1 MPGVAIPH
9 QIRRAAPAQDRESR
23 PYGEPVH
30 ILTVIWTSAV
40 DLLIDAV
47 LGLAWVVVLVTLLS
61 VGLGTV
67 PVAGL
72 GVFILAA
79 AAVLLR
85 GISVVER
92 VRTVAVHGIAIV
104 PPTRRRTRVTS
115 GWRHLAQPLLELVDP
130 VTWRQVLHHA
140 LSALLGLGFVILL
153 SGVPQLAVAVGAGDV
168 AGFPAGTTAGTVTA
182 VGGTAALLLY
192 VWGAGALDR
201 AVSPAL
207 LGTSRTAALE
217 SRVDTLTEAR
227 QGAVDAASTERL
239 RIERDLHDGVQPRL
253 VALAMTLGMARSRMD
268 TDPAAARELLDQ
280 AHRDAKDS
288 ITELRQLA
296 RGIHPAVL
304 TDRGLDAA
312 LSAVASRNAVPTTV
326 RVDLSARPRPE
337 VEAVLYFAVTEALTN
352 VAKHS
357 GASRCSV
364 VVDEVPGGVRA
375 VISDDGRG
383 GATRDGNPGGGLGG
397 MHDRVRAA
405 GGTLTTSSPA
415 GGPTDVT
422 VEVPCAS

>member
-1 MPGVAIPH
+1 VNIAT
-9 QIRRAAPAQDRESR
+9 A
-23 PYGEPVH
+23 
-30 ILTVIWTSAV
+30 IWTSAV

-47 LGLAWVVVLVTLLS
+47 LGLAWVVILVTLLS
-61 VGLGTV
+61 TGIGTL
-67 PVAGL
+67 PAAGL
-72 GVFILAA
+72 GVLVLAA
-79 AAVLLR
+79 TAVLIRGIGIVERLRTAAVHD
-85 GISVVER
+85 III
-92 VRTVAVHGIAIV
+92 T
-104 PPTRRRTRVTS
+104 PPVRRRTRVTS
-115 GWRHLAQPLLELVDP
+115 AWRLLTQPLLDLVDP
-130 VTWRQVLHHA
+130 VTWRQLLHHV
-140 LSALLGLGFVILL
+140 LSMVLGGIFLTLL
-153 SGVPQLAVAVGAGDV
+153 LAVPPLAAAAGAGELDV
-168 AGFPAGTTAGTVTA
+168 VPGGAASGA
-182 VGGTAALLLY
+182 VAAVLLAAVLLLY
-192 VWGAGALDR
+192 TWGAGALDR

-217 SRVDTLTEAR
+217 SRVDTLADAR

-337 VEAVLYFAVTEALTN
+337 VEAVLYFAVAEALTN

-357 GASRCSV
+357 GATRCAV

-375 VISDDGRG
+375 VITDDGRG

-405 GGTLTTSSPA
+405 GGTLTTSSPL

-422 VEVPCAS
+422 VEVPCAL

>member
-1 MPGVAIPH
+1 VSHVNI
-9 QIRRAAPAQDRESR
+9 
-23 PYGEPVH
+23 V
-30 ILTVIWTSAV
+30 TVIWTSAV

-47 LGLAWVVVLVTLLS
+47 LGLAWVVILVTLLS
-61 VGLGTV
+61 TGVGTL
-67 PVAGL
+67 PAAGL
-72 GVFILAA
+72 GVLVLAA
-79 AAVLLR
+79 TAVLIR
-85 GISVVER
+85 GIGVVER
-92 VRTVAVHGIAIV
+92 ARTAAVHDIV
-104 PPTRRRTRVTS
+104 ITPPVRKRTTVTS
-115 GWRHLAQPLLELVDP
+115 AWRHLAQPLLDLVDP
-130 VTWRQVLHHA
+130 VTWRQLLHHA
-140 LSALLGLGFVILL
+140 MSMVLGLVFLTLL
-153 SGVPQLAVAVGAGDV
+153 AAVPQLAAAVGAGDV
-168 AGFPAGTTAGTVTA
+168 PGLPAGALAATIVA
-182 VGGTAALLLY
+182 VLVAAVLLLY
-192 VWGAGALDR
+192 VWGAGSLDR

-217 SRVDTLTEAR
+217 SRVDTLADAR

-268 TDPAAARELLDQ
+268 SDPAAARELLDQ

-337 VEAVLYFAVTEALTN
+337 VEAVLYFAVAEALTN

-357 GASRCSV
+357 GATRCSV
-364 VVDEVPGGVRA
+364 AVDEVPGGIRA

-422 VEVPCAS
+422 VEVPCAL

>member
-1 MPGVAIPH
+1 MNIAT
-9 QIRRAAPAQDRESR
+9 A
-23 PYGEPVH
+23 
-30 ILTVIWTSAV
+30 IWTSAV

-47 LGLAWVVVLVTLLS
+47 LGLAWVLILVTLLS
-61 VGLGTV
+61 TGIGTL
-67 PVAGL
+67 PAAGL
-72 GVFILAA
+72 GVLVLAATAVLIRGIGVVERARA
-79 AAVLLR
+79 AAV
-85 GISVVER
+85 
-92 VRTVAVHGIAIV
+92 HDIV
-104 PPTRRRTRVTS
+104 ITPPVRRRTRVTS
-115 GWRHLAQPLLELVDP
+115 AWRLLTQPLLDLVDP
-130 VTWRQVLHHA
+130 VTWRQLLHHV
-140 LSALLGLGFVILL
+140 LSMVLGGIFLTLLLAVPPLAAAAGAGELGVVPGGVA
-153 SGVPQLAVAVGAGDV
+153 SGVIAAVLLAAV
-168 AGFPAGTTAGTVTA
+168 
-182 VGGTAALLLY
+182 LLLY
-192 VWGAGALDR
+192 AWGAGALDR

-207 LGTSRTAALE
+207 LGTSRTATLE
-217 SRVDTLTEAR
+217 SRVDTLADAR

-253 VALAMTLGMARSRMD
+253 VALAMTLGMARTRMD

-337 VEAVLYFAVTEALTN
+337 VEAVLYFAVAEALTN

-357 GASRCSV
+357 GATSCAV

-375 VISDDGRG
+375 VITDDGRG

-405 GGTLTTSSPA
+405 GGTLTTSSPL

-422 VEVPCAS
+422 VEVPCAL

>member
-1 MPGVAIPH
+1 MNIV
-9 QIRRAAPAQDRESR
+9 
-23 PYGEPVH
+23 
-30 ILTVIWTSAV
+30 TVIWTSAV

-47 LGLAWVVVLVTLLS
+47 LGLAWVVILVTLLS
-61 VGLGTV
+61 TGVGTL
-67 PVAGL
+67 PAAGL
-72 GVFILAA
+72 GVLVLAA
-79 AAVLLR
+79 TAVLIR
-85 GISVVER
+85 GIGVVER
-92 VRTVAVHGIAIV
+92 ARTAAVHDIV
-104 PPTRRRTRVTS
+104 ITPPVRKRTTVT
-115 GWRHLAQPLLELVDP
+115 GAWRHLAQPLLDLVDP
-130 VTWRQVLHHA
+130 VTWRQLLHHA
-140 LSALLGLGFVILL
+140 LSMVLGLVFLTLL
-153 SGVPQLAVAVGAGDV
+153 AAVPQLAAAVGAGDLPGLPEGQLAATIV
-168 AGFPAGTTAGTVTA
+168 AVLVAA
-182 VGGTAALLLY
+182 VLLLY
-192 VWGAGALDR
+192 VWGAGSLDR

-217 SRVDTLTEAR
+217 SRVDTLTDAR

-268 TDPAAARELLDQ
+268 SDPAAARELLDQ

-337 VEAVLYFAVTEALTN
+337 VEAVLYFAVAEALTN

-357 GASRCSV
+357 GARRCSV
-364 VVDEVPGGVRA
+364 AVDEVPGGIRA
-375 VISDDGRG
+375 VITDDGRG

-422 VEVPCAS
+422 VEVPCAL

>member
-1 MPGVAIPH
+1 MNIAT
-9 QIRRAAPAQDRESR
+9 A
-23 PYGEPVH
+23 
-30 ILTVIWTSAV
+30 IWTSAV

-47 LGLAWVVVLVTLLS
+47 LGLAWVLILVTLLS
-61 VGLGTV
+61 TGIGTL
-67 PVAGL
+67 PAAGL
-72 GVFILAA
+72 GVLVLAATAVLIRGIGVVERARA
-79 AAVLLR
+79 AAV
-85 GISVVER
+85 
-92 VRTVAVHGIAIV
+92 HDIV
-104 PPTRRRTRVTS
+104 ITPPVRRRTRVTS
-115 GWRHLAQPLLELVDP
+115 AWRLLTQPLLDLVDP
-130 VTWRQVLHHA
+130 VTWRQLLHHA
-140 LSALLGLGFVILL
+140 LSMVLGGIFLTLLLAVPPLAAAAGAGELGVVPGGVA
-153 SGVPQLAVAVGAGDV
+153 SGVIAAVLLAAV
-168 AGFPAGTTAGTVTA
+168 
-182 VGGTAALLLY
+182 LLLY
-192 VWGAGALDR
+192 AWGAGALDR

-217 SRVDTLTEAR
+217 SRVDTLADAR

-253 VALAMTLGMARSRMD
+253 VALAMTLGMARARMD

-337 VEAVLYFAVTEALTN
+337 VEAVLYFAVAEALTN

-357 GASRCSV
+357 GATRCSV

-375 VISDDGRG
+375 VITDDGRG

-405 GGTLTTSSPA
+405 GGTLTTSSPL

-422 VEVPCAS
+422 VEVPCAL

>member
-1 MPGVAIPH
+1 MNIVTA
-9 QIRRAAPAQDRESR
+9 
-23 PYGEPVH
+23 
-30 ILTVIWTSAV
+30 IWTSAV

-47 LGLAWVVVLVTLLS
+47 LGLAWVVILVTLLAT
-61 VGLGTV
+61 GIGTL
-67 PVAGL
+67 PAAGL
-72 GVFILAA
+72 GVLVLAA
-79 AAVLLR
+79 TAVMIR
-85 GISVVER
+85 GIGKVER
-92 VRTVAVHGIAIV
+92 TRTAAVHGIAIT

-115 GWRHLAQPLLELVDP
+115 SWRFLAQPLLDLIDP
-130 VTWRQVLHHA
+130 VTWRQLLHHA
-140 LSALLGLGFVILL
+140 LSMILGLIFLTILFA
-153 SGVPQLAVAVGAGDV
+153 VPQLTVTVAAGELPGV
-168 AGFPAGTTAGTVTA
+168 PGGTVPGVVVALLFT
-182 VGGTAALLLY
+182 VLLLLY
-192 VWGAGALDR
+192 VWGAGTLDR
-201 AVSPAL
+201 AASPAL

-268 TDPAAARELLDQ
+268 SDPVAARELLDQ

-326 RVDLSARPRPE
+326 RVDLSTRPRPE
-337 VEAVLYFAVTEALTN
+337 VEAVLYFAVVEALTN

-357 GASRCSV
+357 GAGRCSV
-364 VVDEVPGGVRA
+364 AIDEVPGGIRA

>member
-1 MPGVAIPH
+1 VRHVNIAT
-9 QIRRAAPAQDRESR
+9 A
-23 PYGEPVH
+23 
-30 ILTVIWTSAV
+30 IWTSAV
-40 DLLIDAV
+40 DLLIDAA
-47 LGLAWVVVLVTLLS
+47 LGLAWVVILVTLLS
-61 VGLGTV
+61 TGVGTV
-67 PVAGL
+67 PAAGL
-72 GVFILAA
+72 GVLVLAGT
-79 AAVLLR
+79 AVLIR
-85 GISVVER
+85 GIGVVER
-92 VRTVAVHGIAIV
+92 ARTAAVHDIV
-104 PPTRRRTRVTS
+104 ITPPVRKRTRVTS
-115 GWRHLAQPLLELVDP
+115 AWRHLTQPLLDLVDP
-130 VTWRQVLHHA
+130 VTWRQLLHHA
-140 LSALLGLGFVILL
+140 LSMVLGLVFLTLL
-153 SGVPQLAVAVGAGDV
+153 AAVPQLPAAVAAGDV
-168 AGFPAGTTAGTVTA
+168 PGLPAGGPAAVVVAVLVTA
-182 VGGTAALLLY
+182 LLVLY
-192 VWGAGALDR
+192 VWGAGSLDR

-217 SRVDTLTEAR
+217 SRVDTLADAR

-268 TDPAAARELLDQ
+268 SDPAAARELLDQ

-312 LSAVASRNAVPTTV
+312 LSAVASRNPVPTAV

-337 VEAVLYFAVTEALTN
+337 VEAVLYFAVAEALTN

-364 VVDEVPGGVRA
+364 VVDEVPGGIRA
-375 VISDDGRG
+375 VVSDDGRG

-405 GGTLTTSSPA
+405 GGTLITSSPA

-422 VEVPCAS
+422 VEVPCAL

>member
-1 MPGVAIPH
+1 MN
-9 QIRRAAPAQDRESR
+9 
-23 PYGEPVH
+23 
-30 ILTVIWTSAV
+30 TVTVLWTSAV

-47 LGLAWVVVLVTLLS
+47 LGLAWVVILVTLLS
-61 VGLGTV
+61 TGVGTL
-67 PVAGL
+67 PAAGL
-72 GVFILAA
+72 GVLVLAA
-79 AAVLLR
+79 TAVLIR
-85 GISVVER
+85 GIGVVER
-92 VRTVAVHGIAIV
+92 ARTAAVHDIAIT
-104 PPTRRRTRVTS
+104 PPVRKRTTVTS
-115 GWRHLAQPLLELVDP
+115 AWRHLTQPLLDLVDP
-130 VTWRQVLHHA
+130 VTWRQLLHHA
-140 LSALLGLGFVILL
+140 LSMVLGLVFVTLLGA
-153 SGVPQLAVAVGAGDV
+153 VPQLAAAVGAGEL
-168 AGFPAGTTAGTVTA
+168 PAVPGGGLAATVTA
-182 VGGTAALLLY
+182 VLLTALLVLY
-192 VWGAGALDR
+192 VWGAGSLDR

-217 SRVDTLTEAR
+217 SRVDTLTDAR

-253 VALAMTLGMARSRMD
+253 VALAMTLGMARARMD
-268 TDPAAARELLDQ
+268 SDPAAARELLDQ

-337 VEAVLYFAVTEALTN
+337 VEAVLYFAVAEALTN

-364 VVDEVPGGVRA
+364 AVDEVPGGIRA

-405 GGTLTTSSPA
+405 GGTLTTSSPL

-422 VEVPCAS
+422 VEVPCAL

>member
-1 MPGVAIPH
+1 MN
-9 QIRRAAPAQDRESR
+9 
-23 PYGEPVH
+23 
-30 ILTVIWTSAV
+30 TVTVLWTSAV

-47 LGLAWVVVLVTLLS
+47 LGLAWVVILVTLLS
-61 VGLGTV
+61 TGVGTL
-67 PVAGL
+67 PAAGL
-72 GVFILAA
+72 GVLVLAA
-79 AAVLLR
+79 TAVLIR
-85 GISVVER
+85 GIGVVER
-92 VRTVAVHGIAIV
+92 ARTAAVHDIAIT
-104 PPTRRRTRVTS
+104 PPVRKRTTVTS
-115 GWRHLAQPLLELVDP
+115 AWRHLTQPLLDLVDP
-130 VTWRQVLHHA
+130 VTWRQLLHHA
-140 LSALLGLGFVILL
+140 LSMVLGLVFVTLLGA
-153 SGVPQLAVAVGAGDV
+153 VPQLAAAVGAGEL
-168 AGFPAGTTAGTVTA
+168 PAVPGGGLAATVTA
-182 VGGTAALLLY
+182 VLLTALLVLY
-192 VWGAGALDR
+192 VWGAGSLDR

-217 SRVDTLTEAR
+217 SRVDTLTDAR

-253 VALAMTLGMARSRMD
+253 VALAMTLGMARARMD
-268 TDPAAARELLDQ
+268 SDPAAARELLDQ

-312 LSAVASRNAVPTTV
+312 LSAVASRNAVPTTI

-337 VEAVLYFAVTEALTN
+337 VEAVLYFAVAEALTN

-364 VVDEVPGGVRA
+364 AVDEVPGGIRA

-383 GATRDGNPGGGLGG
+383 GATREGNPGGGLGG

-405 GGTLTTSSPA
+405 GGTLTTSSPL

-422 VEVPCAS
+422 VEVPCAL

>member
-1 MPGVAIPH
+1 VNIAT
-9 QIRRAAPAQDRESR
+9 A
-23 PYGEPVH
+23 
-30 ILTVIWTSAV
+30 IWTSAV

-47 LGLAWVVVLVTLLS
+47 LGLAWVVILVTLLS
-61 VGLGTV
+61 TGIGTL
-67 PVAGL
+67 PAAGL
-72 GVFILAA
+72 GVLVLAA
-79 AAVLLR
+79 TAVLIRGIGIVERLRTAAVHD
-85 GISVVER
+85 III
-92 VRTVAVHGIAIV
+92 T
-104 PPTRRRTRVTS
+104 PPVRRRTRVTS
-115 GWRHLAQPLLELVDP
+115 AWRLLTQPLLDLVDP
-130 VTWRQVLHHA
+130 VTWRQLLHHV
-140 LSALLGLGFVILL
+140 LSMVLGGIFLTLL
-153 SGVPQLAVAVGAGDV
+153 LAVPPLAAAAGAGELGVVPGGAASGAV
-168 AGFPAGTTAGTVTA
+168 AA
-182 VGGTAALLLY
+182 VLLAAILLLY
-192 VWGAGALDR
+192 TWGAGALDR

-217 SRVDTLTEAR
+217 SRVDTLADAR

-337 VEAVLYFAVTEALTN
+337 VEAVLYFAVAEALTN

-357 GASRCSV
+357 GATRCAV

-375 VISDDGRG
+375 VITDDGRG

-405 GGTLTTSSPA
+405 GGTLTTSSPL

-422 VEVPCAS
+422 VEVPCAL

>member
-1 MPGVAIPH
+1 MNIAT
-9 QIRRAAPAQDRESR
+9 A
-23 PYGEPVH
+23 
-30 ILTVIWTSAV
+30 IWTSAV

-47 LGLAWVVVLVTLLS
+47 LGLTWVVILVTLLS
-61 VGLGTV
+61 TGVGTV
-67 PVAGL
+67 PAAGL
-72 GVFILAA
+72 GVLVLAGT
-79 AAVLLR
+79 AVLIR
-85 GISVVER
+85 GIGVVER
-92 VRTVAVHGIAIV
+92 ARTAAVHDIV
-104 PPTRRRTRVTS
+104 ITPPVRKRTRVTS
-115 GWRHLAQPLLELVDP
+115 AWRHLTQPLLDLVDP
-130 VTWRQVLHHA
+130 VTWRQLLHHA
-140 LSALLGLGFVILL
+140 LSMVLGLVFLTLL
-153 SGVPQLAVAVGAGDV
+153 AAVPQLPAAVAAGDV
-168 AGFPAGTTAGTVTA
+168 PGLPAGGPAA
-182 VGGTAALLLY
+182 VVVAVLVAALLVLY
-192 VWGAGALDR
+192 VWGAGSLDR

-217 SRVDTLTEAR
+217 SRVDTLADAR

-268 TDPAAARELLDQ
+268 SDPAAARELLDQ

-312 LSAVASRNAVPTTV
+312 LSAVASRNPVPTTV
-326 RVDLSARPRPE
+326 RVELSARPRPE
-337 VEAVLYFAVTEALTN
+337 VEAVLYFAVAEALTN

-364 VVDEVPGGVRA
+364 VVDEVPGGIRA
-375 VISDDGRG
+375 LVSDDGRG

-422 VEVPCAS
+422 VEVPCAL

>member
-1 MPGVAIPH
+1 MN
-9 QIRRAAPAQDRESR
+9 
-23 PYGEPVH
+23 
-30 ILTVIWTSAV
+30 TVTVLWTSAV

-47 LGLAWVVVLVTLLS
+47 LGLAWVVILVTLLATG
-61 VGLGTV
+61 VGTL
-67 PVAGL
+67 PAAGL
-72 GVFILAA
+72 GVLVLAATAVLIRGIGVIERTRA
-79 AAVLLR
+79 AAV
-85 GISVVER
+85 
-92 VRTVAVHGIAIV
+92 HDIAIL

-115 GWRHLAQPLLELVDP
+115 RWRHLAQPLLDLVDP
-130 VTWRQVLHHA
+130 VTWRQLLHHV
-140 LSALLGLGFVILL
+140 LSMLLGLVFVTLL
-153 SGVPQLAVAVGAGDV
+153 SAVPQLAIAVGAGEISGVPGGV
-168 AGFPAGTTAGTVTA
+168 AAGTITA
-182 VGGTAALLLY
+182 VTVSVVLVLY
-192 VWGAGALDR
+192 VWGAGHIDR

-337 VEAVLYFAVTEALTN
+337 VEAVIYFAVTEALTN

-357 GASRCSV
+357 GATRCSV

-375 VISDDGRG
+375 VITDDGRG

-422 VEVPCAS
+422 VEVPCAL

>member
-1 MPGVAIPH
+1 MRPH
-9 QIRRAAPAQDRESR
+9 
-23 PYGEPVH
+23 
-30 ILTVIWTSAV
+30 TVRHVNTVTVLWTSAV

-47 LGLAWVVVLVTLLS
+47 LGLAWVVILVTLLS
-61 VGLGTV
+61 TGVGTL
-67 PVAGL
+67 PAAGL
-72 GVFILAA
+72 GVLVLAA
-79 AAVLLR
+79 TAVLIR
-85 GISVVER
+85 GIGVVER
-92 VRTVAVHGIAIV
+92 ARTAAVHDIAIT
-104 PPTRRRTRVTS
+104 PPVRKRTTVTS
-115 GWRHLAQPLLELVDP
+115 AWRHLTQPLLDLVDP
-130 VTWRQVLHHA
+130 VTWRQLLHHA
-140 LSALLGLGFVILL
+140 LSMVLGLVFVTLLGA
-153 SGVPQLAVAVGAGDV
+153 VPQLAAAVGAGEL
-168 AGFPAGTTAGTVTA
+168 PAVPGGGLAATVTA
-182 VGGTAALLLY
+182 VLLTALLVLY
-192 VWGAGALDR
+192 VWGAGSLDR

-217 SRVDTLTEAR
+217 SRVDTLTDAR

-253 VALAMTLGMARSRMD
+253 VALAMTLGMARARMD
-268 TDPAAARELLDQ
+268 SDPAAARELLDQ

-337 VEAVLYFAVTEALTN
+337 VEAVLYFAVAEALTN

-364 VVDEVPGGVRA
+364 AVDEVPGGIRA

-405 GGTLTTSSPA
+405 GGTLTTSSPL

-422 VEVPCAS
+422 VEVPCAL

>member
-1 MPGVAIPH
+1 VNIAT
-9 QIRRAAPAQDRESR
+9 A
-23 PYGEPVH
+23 
-30 ILTVIWTSAV
+30 IWTSAV

-47 LGLAWVVVLVTLLS
+47 LGLAWVVILVTLLS
-61 VGLGTV
+61 TGIGTL
-67 PVAGL
+67 PAAGL
-72 GVFILAA
+72 GVLVLAA
-79 AAVLLR
+79 TAVLIRGIGIVERLRTAAV
-85 GISVVER
+85 
-92 VRTVAVHGIAIV
+92 HDIV
-104 PPTRRRTRVTS
+104 ITPPVRRRTRVTS
-115 GWRHLAQPLLELVDP
+115 AWRLLTQPLLDLVDP
-130 VTWRQVLHHA
+130 VTWRQLLHHV
-140 LSALLGLGFVILL
+140 LSMVLGGIFLTLL
-153 SGVPQLAVAVGAGDV
+153 LAVPPLAAAAGAGELGV
-168 AGFPAGTTAGTVTA
+168 VPGGAASGAIAA
-182 VGGTAALLLY
+182 VLLAAVLLLY
-192 VWGAGALDR
+192 TWGAGALDR

-217 SRVDTLTEAR
+217 SRVDTLADAR

-337 VEAVLYFAVTEALTN
+337 VEAVLYFAVAEALTN

-357 GASRCSV
+357 GATRCAV

-375 VISDDGRG
+375 VITDDGRG

-405 GGTLTTSSPA
+405 GGTLTTSSPL

-422 VEVPCAS
+422 VEVPCAL

>member
-1 MPGVAIPH
+1 MN
-9 QIRRAAPAQDRESR
+9 
-23 PYGEPVH
+23 
-30 ILTVIWTSAV
+30 TVTVLWTSAV

-47 LGLAWVVVLVTLLS
+47 LGLAWVVILVTLLS
-61 VGLGTV
+61 TGVGTL
-67 PVAGL
+67 PAAGI
-72 GVFILAA
+72 GVLVLAA
-79 AAVLLR
+79 TAVLIR
-85 GISVVER
+85 GIGVVER
-92 VRTVAVHGIAIV
+92 ARTAAVHDIAIT
-104 PPTRRRTRVTS
+104 PPVRKRTTVTS
-115 GWRHLAQPLLELVDP
+115 AWRHLTQPLLDLVDP
-130 VTWRQVLHHA
+130 VTWRQLLHHA
-140 LSALLGLGFVILL
+140 LSMVLGLVFVTLF
-153 SGVPQLAVAVGAGDV
+153 GAVPQLAAAVGSGEL
-168 AGFPAGTTAGTVTA
+168 PAVPGGGLAATITA
-182 VGGTAALLLY
+182 VLLTALLVLY
-192 VWGAGALDR
+192 VWGAGSLDR

-217 SRVDTLTEAR
+217 SRVDTLTDAR

-253 VALAMTLGMARSRMD
+253 VALAMTLGMARARMD
-268 TDPAAARELLDQ
+268 SDPAAARELLDQ

-337 VEAVLYFAVTEALTN
+337 VEAVLYFAVAEALTN

-364 VVDEVPGGVRA
+364 AVDEVPGGIRA

-405 GGTLTTSSPA
+405 GGTLTTSSPL

-422 VEVPCAS
+422 VEVPCAL